1 MKKAELLKCCG
12 STKWATAMLKA
23 QPFDSLDAMLR
34 KSDEVFASLKKTD
47 LLEAFAANTRVLDSE
62 LYERRFGFSFVI
74 DTADKSIEDIV
85 GAMNARMSN
94 GPHAELAIAAEEQ
107 RKITR
112 DRLASAFRESS

>member
-12 STKWATAMLKA
+12 STKWAKAMLKA
-23 QPFDSLDAMLR
+23 QPFPSVEAMLR
-34 KSDEVFASLKKTD
+34 KSDEIFASLGKTD
-47 LLEAFAANTRVLDSE
+47 LLEAFSANARVLDSE

-74 DTADKSIEDIV
+74 DTDDKSIEDIV
-85 GAMNARMSN
+85 AAMNARMSN

-112 DRLASAFRESS
+112 GRLVSALRESS

>member
-1 MKKAELLKCCG
+1 MTKAELLKCCG
-12 STKWATAMLKA
+12 STKWAKAMLKA
-23 QPFDSLDAMLR
+23 QPFGSVDAALQ

-74 DTADKSIEDIV
+74 HTADKSLEELV
-85 GAMNARMSN
+85 AAMNARMSN

-112 DRLASAFRESS
+112 DRLASALGESS

>member
-12 STKWATAMLKA
+12 STKWAKAMLKA
-23 QPFDSLDAMLR
+23 QPFDSVEAMLR
-34 KSDEVFASLKKTD
+34 KSDEVFATLKKTD

-74 DTADKSIEDIV
+74 HTAEKSLEEIV
-85 GAMNARMSN
+85 AGMNARMSN

-112 DRLASAFRESS
+112 DRIVAALRESS